1 MAAEIIMEITK
12 ERLLEIA
19 NLSDR
24 VLSDGRII
32 SPDAYELVTSVEIIT
47 MARMLLGCLKKEY
60 KKQLDSN
67 VNIYD
72 ILDNWGA
79 WAAAGN
85 SSINWQQVADKYVD
99 VVPHGKKLRRQ
110 CSDDEGRVIDEW
122 ILRLRQY
129 KIDEYELIVAHF
141 VIGISLRAIAKKE
154 KCSDGTSRKK
164 LQSAMG
170 FLDGIHSMMPF

>member
-1 MAAEIIMEITK
+1 MEITK

-32 SPDAYELVTSVEIIT
+32 SPDAYESVTSVEVIT

-67 VNIYD
+67 ANIYD
-72 ILDNWGA
+72 VLDNWGA

-85 SSINWQQVADKYVD
+85 SSINWQQVADKYKD
-99 VVPHGKKLRRQ
+99 VVPHCKKLRRQ

-141 VIGISLRAIAKKE
+141 VIGVSLRKIAKRK
-154 KCSDGTSRKK
+154 KCADGTIRKK
-164 LQSAMG
+164 IQAVMG
-170 FLDGIHSMMPF
+170 ILEGVLML